1 MQVQGRWIPATVVSV
16 ADMPHSYIV
25 ETANGKKYTRN
36 RRHLLKCHQE
46 DESSLDDYVPPESPQ
61 PEPVENPAQE
71 EMMMRLIWG
80 LNQHNRKQK
89 EVSWQHNHNTRGR
102 VIRPPA
108 RYKNFVKN

>member
-16 ADMPHSYIV
+16 ADTPHSYIV
-25 ETANGKKYTRN
+25 ETENGKKYRRN
-36 RRHLLKCHQE
+36 RRHLMKCHQE

-61 PEPVENPAQE
+61 REPVENPAQE
-71 EMMMRLIWG
+71 EREMMMRLIWG

-102 VIRPPA
+102 VIR
-108 RYKNFVKN
+108 KTL